1 MSNSCFHISK
11 NNNDVE
17 GFKMITIATAECFTH
32 GILAREIH
40 AIAQDYEDNF
50 ASNYWDLI
58 NKAQKDCF
66 KDAIL
71 EDKCSIFDLTE
82 LSVSCGMFIPTLDAV
97 KSVLKIEN
105 PVEPLELIKGIKV
118 YDDAG
123 DIEMSILMAEA
134 VKKISS
140 AAIGIGTTAGIG
152 YGGIAIVDD
161 DVIISTSSDVSAD
174 LIEANSYNLYMRQKS
189 GIEKTLKILIYYLN
203 GNFDRIQSLNNVN
216 IIYK

>member
-1 MSNSCFHISK
+1 
-11 NNNDVE
+11 
-17 GFKMITIATAECFTH
+17 MITVATAECFTH

-50 ASNYWDLI
+50 ASNYSYLL
-58 NKAQKDCF
+58 NEVQKDCL

-71 EDKCSIFDLTE
+71 EDKCSIFDLKE
-82 LSVSCGMFIPTLDAV
+82 LSVTCGLFIPTLDAV
-97 KSVLKIEN
+97 KSILKIDN

-118 YDDAG
+118 YDDSG

-134 VKKISS
+134 AKKISS
-140 AAIGIGTTAGIG
+140 SSIGIGTTAGIG

-174 LIEANSYNLYMRQKS
+174 LIKAHSNDLYMRQKS

-203 GNFDRIQSLNNVN
+203 DNFDRIKSLNNVN
-216 IIYK
+216 VFYKWNFKNSVLFF

>member
-1 MSNSCFHISK
+1 
-11 NNNDVE
+11 
-17 GFKMITIATAECFTH
+17 MITIATAECFTH

-40 AIAQDYEDNF
+40 ALAQDYEDNF
-50 ASNYWDLI
+50 ASNYRGLV
-58 NKAQKDCF
+58 NNAQKDCL

-71 EDKCSIFDLTE
+71 EDKCSIFDLRD
-82 LSVSCGMFIPTLDAV
+82 LSVIGGLFIPTLDAV
-97 KSVLKIEN
+97 KSILKIEN

-134 VKKISS
+134 VKKISGTD
-140 AAIGIGTTAGIG
+140 IGIGTTAGIG
-152 YGGIAIVDD
+152 HGGIAIVDND
-161 DVIISTSSDVSAD
+161 MIISTSSDVSAD
-174 LIEANSYNLYMRQKS
+174 LIKANSNDLYMRQKS

-203 GNFDRIQSLNNVN
+203 GNFDRIKSLDNVK